1 MTEYLIITMDN
12 CPHCDRAK
20 AHLAERGIDHREI
33 NIMEAPEV
41 GMLPALVGHQTMPL
55 VFKVVGGADEL
66 QAFLP

>member
-1 MTEYLIITMDN
+1 
-12 CPHCDRAK
+12 
-20 AHLAERGIDHREI
+20 
-33 NIMEAPEV
+33 MEAPEV